1 MTIVQSIPQ
10 WLRNRWQKAA
20 PQKPKTVAKKE
31 RQVLPVLPKPK
42 GPPTLW
48 QDEDGEEK
56 NRKRCRA
63 TAEE

>member
-1 MTIVQSIPQ
+1 MTIVQCIPQ

-20 PQKPKTVAKKE
+20 SPKPKTVAKKE

-48 QDEDGEEK
+48 QNDDGEA
-56 NRKRCRA
+56 RFRIYWRM
-63 TAEE
+63 

>member
-1 MTIVQSIPQ
+1 MTIVQYIPQ

-20 PQKPKTVAKKE
+20 PRKPMTVAKKE

-48 QDEDGEEK
+48 QDDAGEG
-56 NRKRCRA
+56 RFRIYWRM
-63 TAEE
+63 